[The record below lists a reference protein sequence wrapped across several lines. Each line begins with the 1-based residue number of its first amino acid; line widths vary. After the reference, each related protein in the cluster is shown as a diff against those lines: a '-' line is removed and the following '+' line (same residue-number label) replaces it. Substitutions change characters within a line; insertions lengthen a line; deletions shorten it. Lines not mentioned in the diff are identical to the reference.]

1 MLSRP
6 AKRSSHRRLQS
17 LTTFTTYATA
27 VALVASVVSV
37 GYQSPIEQNRSNQ
50 DGEQSAMQLS
60 APSVDQLQA
69 AELAASTAQVAN
81 LSVASS
87 VSNLSISLAAKSQLA
102 QTSDTVLS
110 KPEIVQTGT
119 GHRGITDYTVV
130 AGDNAQTVADK
141 FSITKQTL
149 KWSNNIANDA
159 LTPGTQ
165 MLIPG
170 VNGVIYTVKDGDSI
184 DGIASKYSSIKE
196 RIVTYN
202 DLETSGLVAG
212 QKIVLPDGILPTNE
226 RPETQRAAPAARPTF
241 GYAYSAAAGN
251 RYDYGYCTWYAYN
264 RRAQL
269 GRPVGGMWGNAYS
282 WDYFAQQ
289 AGYLVDN
296 TPEVGAVMQTDAG
309 RWGHVAVVE
318 SIGPDGSVT
327 VSEMNYGGQWN
338 RVTYRT
344 LDPGQAAGYKYIH

>member
-1 MLSRP
+1 M
-6 AKRSSHRRLQS
+6 
-17 LTTFTTYATA
+17 TTFTTYATA
-27 VALVASVVSV
+27 LALVASVVAV
-37 GYQSPIEQNRSNQ
+37 GYQSPIEQKSTKTDDQNAFQVN
-50 DGEQSAMQLS
+50 

-69 AELAASTAQVAN
+69 AELAASTADVAN
-81 LSVASS
+81 LSVASA

-102 QTSDTVLS
+102 QVSDTVLS
-110 KPEIVQTGT
+110 KPQIVQSGT
-119 GHRGITDYTVV
+119 GQRGITDYTVI

-149 KWSNNIANDA
+149 KWSNGLVNDA

-165 MLIPG
+165 LSVPG
-170 VNGVIYTVKDGDSI
+170 INGFIYTVKDGDTVAS
-184 DGIASKYSSIKE
+184 IASKYGAIKE

-202 DLETSGLVAG
+202 DLETSGIGTG
-212 QKIVLPDGILPTNE
+212 QKIVIPDGIIPTGE
-226 RPETQRAAPAARPTF
+226 RPEARAPQPSRAPV

-264 RRAQL
+264 RRAEL
-269 GRPVGGMWGNAYS
+269 GRPVGGMWGDAYS

-289 AGYLVDN
+289 SGYLVDH
-296 TPEVGAVMQTDAG
+296 TPETGAVMQTDVG

-338 RVTYRT
+338 RMTYRT